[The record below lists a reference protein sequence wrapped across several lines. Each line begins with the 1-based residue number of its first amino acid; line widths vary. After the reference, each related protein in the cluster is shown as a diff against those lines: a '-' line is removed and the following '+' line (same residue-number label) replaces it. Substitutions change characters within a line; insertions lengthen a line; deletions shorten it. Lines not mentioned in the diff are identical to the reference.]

1 MERRSLVPDDEP
13 IRPADA
19 SSSAQQQPGAV
30 LATDNHDVIRE
41 WAAQHDAEPATGEA
55 TTSGPGTVNVQDGG
69 AGIRFNFPGV
79 ARFRPITWEEWFEN
93 FERHDLL
100 FVYEREVP
108 GEPPRARYRLVPRE
122 KLRDQQVSL

>member
-13 IRPADA
+13 IRPVDD
-19 SSSAQQQPGAV
+19 SSSAEQQSGAV

-41 WAAQHDAEPATGEA
+41 WAAEHDAEPATGEA
-55 TTSGPGTVNVQDGG
+55 TASGPSTVNVQDGG
-69 AGIRFNFPGV
+69 SGIRFNFPGV
-79 ARFRPITWEEWFEN
+79 ARFRPITWEEWFGN
-93 FERHDLL
+93 FRRHDLL

-122 KLRDQQVSL
+122 KL